1 MPSLELRVLSLNIH
15 KGFALGPKRLVLSK
29 IRECLRESRASV
41 VFLQEVIGANERHQ
55 KRMRTWPSQTQLEYL
70 ADTVW
75 THHAYGK
82 NAIYQHGHHGNAILS
97 AMPFVRWDNIDASIL
112 SFSQRGFLHGTIAG
126 GLHLICVH
134 LGLFERERQ
143 LQIAHL
149 IEHIT
154 RTVGPGEPL
163 ILAGDFND
171 WRLHGHRR
179 LIEALG
185 VEEVHEAIMGHPAR
199 TYPAFMPMLAMD
211 RIYVRGLRIG
221 HCRCIAGQHW
231 RDFSDHRALL
241 TDLLLETP
249 DTVAPHSPAQELNSC
264 P

>member
-1 MPSLELRVLSLNIH
+1 MPSHEFRVISLNIH

-29 IRECLRESRASV
+29 IREFLRESGASI
-41 VFLQEVIGANERHQ
+41 VFLQEVIGANARHQ
-55 KRMRTWPSQTQLEYL
+55 KNVRAWPSQTQLEYL

-97 AMPFVRWDNIDASIL
+97 ELPFVRWDNIDASIL
-112 SFSQRGFLHGTIAG
+112 SFSQRGFLHGTIEG

-154 RTVGPGEPL
+154 RTIGPHEPL

-171 WRLHGHRR
+171 WRLQGHRR
-179 LIEALG
+179 LVDALG
-185 VEEVHEAIMGHPAR
+185 VEEVHEAIMGKPAR
-199 TYPAFMPMLAMD
+199 TYPAFLPLLAMD

-221 HCRCIAGQHW
+221 HCRSIAGEHW
-231 RDFSDHRALL
+231 RNFSDHRALV
-241 TDLLLETP
+241 TDLLLEFTP
-249 DTVAPHSPAQELNSC
+249 VAPQTTALTERAS
-264 P
+264 